1 MIVARHAAGVAA
13 YRIGAGD
20 TNWFACLLDPDDGVS
35 FTLVVEIFAP
45 GGATPSNTHA
55 RATEA
60 FFVLRGE
67 GEARVGGEVIALRA
81 GSVLA
86 VPPDTGHVIANT
98 GPGRLYCLTLM
109 QPDEDFAALI
119 RRGIPATL
127 DAEDLAVLTGAAH
140 A

>member
-1 MIVARHAAGVAA
+1 MIIARHAADLAA
-13 YRIGAGD
+13 YRISAAD

-45 GGATPSNTHA
+45 GGATPPNTHQ

-60 FFVLRGE
+60 FVVLSGE
-67 GEARVGGEVIALRA
+67 GEARLGGAVVPLRP

-86 VPPDTGHVIANT
+86 VPPNTEHVIANT
-98 GPGRLYCLTLM
+98 GERRLYCLTLM

-119 RRGIPATL
+119 KRGIPVTL
-127 DAEDLAVLTGAAH
+127 DAEDLAVLTGRAH